1 MPRNN
6 GGKQMSLP
14 ERINV
19 IKSITYSTEP
29 IVEEIRAVLDD
40 PHHNPEI
47 DEVLEFIEDWVAE
60 DMSAPL
66 SRHDLTYLD
75 ENGSE
80 L

>member
-1 MPRNN
+1 
-6 GGKQMSLP
+6 MSLP

-19 IKSITYSTEP
+19 IRSITYSTES
-29 IVEEIRAVLDD
+29 IVDSIRTVLDD

-66 SRHDLTYLD
+66 SRHDLVYQD
-75 ENGSE
+75 ENGEE

>member
-1 MPRNN
+1 
-6 GGKQMSLP
+6 MSLP

-19 IKSITYSTEP
+19 IRSITYSTES
-29 IVEEIRAVLDD
+29 IVEEIRTVLDD

-66 SRHDLTYLD
+66 SRHDLVYQD

>member
-19 IKSITYSTEP
+19 IRSVTYSTES
-29 IVEEIRAVLDD
+29 IVDSIRMALDD